1 MNYEDVRTLPSDV
14 RNCTVKGRDE
24 CLENH
29 LKLALEATALNCK
42 PDWLDGL
49 DLVTCSDWKL
59 PEAKRIVQKSM
70 TDMKDVCQL
79 PCHFLNVN
87 SGSGNAAVS
96 NQPGDTR
103 FYAYFPYKITISQEE
118 YLVSFLKLVAEGG
131 GYAGLLL
138 GVSFYHLVRA
148 GTYLLEKLLVTRS

>member
-1 MNYEDVRTLPSDV
+1 MRTLPSDV
-14 RNCTVKGRDE
+14 RNCTYLGRDQ

-29 LKLALEATALNCK
+29 LKLALKSALNCK
-42 PDWLDGL
+42 PDWLDNL

-59 PEAKRIVQKSM
+59 AEAKRIVQKAM

-79 PCHFLNVN
+79 PCHFLNVF

-96 NQPGDTR
+96 KPGDTR
-103 FYAYFPYKITISQEE
+103 FYAYFPYKITISHEE
-118 YLVSFLKLVAEGG
+118 HLVSFLKLVAEGG

-148 GTYLLEKLLVTRS
+148 GTYLLEKITRSHF